1 MKRFIPASLLPA
13 FVSFLL
19 LFAGCSPDTTADP
32 PAPGT
37 VTLLTRTVT
46 ETTVAHRLLVFGADG
61 DNACKLN
68 HSFTSGSAVTLDNG
82 NYRFVTLTET
92 ACFDLPAAGEVDGLS
107 YDQLLALKG
116 DAGLEA
122 VQISQPAEV
131 KLPTETFY
139 TAVLRPATCL
149 FRLTLKDAPDGL
161 QLHLKNMSAGLSL
174 SGEYAGVATKAYP
187 LQENDNI
194 CLPTV
199 GPAVLQYES
208 DNGFGELE
216 LDLGMAFEAGYTYSA
231 SLQWHNEE
239 LKLTSNIEAWEN
251 EDDKSGNAEME

>member
-131 KLPTETFY
+131 KLPTETSY

-161 QLHLKNMSAGLSL
+161 QLHLKNMSAGLFL
-174 SGEYAGVATKAYP
+174 SGDYTDTSVLPYTLKEG
-187 LQENDNI
+187 ENR
-194 CLPTV
+194 CLPTD
-199 GPAVLQYES
+199 GNAVLQYQS
-208 DNGFGELE
+208 DFGLGE

>member
-46 ETTVAHRLLVFGADG
+46 ETTVAHRLLVFGADD

-92 ACFDLPAAGEVDGLS
+92 ACFDLPAAGKVDGLS
-107 YDQLLALKG
+107 YDQLLTLKG

-131 KLPTETFY
+131 KLPTENSY

-149 FRLTLKDAPDGL
+149 FRLTLKDVPDGPVEL
-161 QLHLKNMSAGLSL
+161 SDALAAALREDIYGEQANVKMEERLAQLK
-174 SGEYAGVATKAYP
+174 E
-187 LQENDNI
+187 
-194 CLPTV
+194 
-199 GPAVLQYES
+199 
-208 DNGFGELE
+208 
-216 LDLGMAFEAGYTYSA
+216 EAEIVY
-231 SLQWHNEE
+231 
-239 LKLTSNIEAWEN
+239 
-251 EDDKSGNAEME
+251 ME

>member
-46 ETTVAHRLLVFGADG
+46 ETAAAHRLLVFGAG
-61 DNACKLN
+61 TDNACKLN
-68 HSFTSGSAVTLDNG
+68 HSFTSGNAVTLDNG

-122 VQISQPAEV
+122 VQISKPAEV
-131 KLPTETFY
+131 KLPTETSY

-161 QLHLKNMSAGLSL
+161 QLHLKNMQAGLSL
-174 SGEYAGVATKAYP
+174 SGSYTDTATKVYP

-194 CLPTV
+194 CLPTA
-199 GPAVLQYES
+199 GSAVLQYRS
-208 DNGFGELE
+208 DAGSGE

-231 SLQWHNEE
+231 SLQWQENG
-239 LKLTSNIEAWEN
+239 LKITSTVVNWAGDSNTEG
-251 EDDKSGNAEME
+251 DAE

>member
-19 LFAGCSPDTTADP
+19 LSAGCSSDTTVDP
-32 PAPGT
+32 PVSGT
-37 VTLLTRTVT
+37 VTLLTRSVT
-46 ETTVAHRLLVFGADG
+46 ETAAAHRLLVFGADG

-68 HSFTSGSAVTLDNG
+68 YSFTSGNAVTLDDG

-107 YDQLLALKG
+107 YDRLLTLKKG
-116 DAGLEA
+116 TVPDE

-131 KLPTETFY
+131 ALPGTASY
-139 TAVLRPATCL
+139 TASLRPATCL
-149 FRLTLKDAPDGL
+149 LKLEVKNPPEGSL
-161 QLHLKNMSAGLSL
+161 SLKLKNMSVGISFSGNYADTSTSDYTLIAG
-174 SGEYAGVATKAYP
+174 
-187 LQENDNI
+187 DNR
-194 CLPTV
+194 CLPINGT
-199 GPAVLQYES
+199 AMLHYQS
-208 DNGFGELE
+208 DFGSDD
-216 LDLGMAFEAGYTYSA
+216 LDLGIAFEAGYTYSV

-251 EDDKSGNAEME
+251 GGDKSGNAEME

>member
-46 ETTVAHRLLVFGADG
+46 ETTVAHRLLVFGADD

-92 ACFDLPAAGEVDGLS
+92 ACFDLPAAGKVDGLS

-131 KLPTETFY
+131 KLPVAISY

-174 SGEYAGVATKAYP
+174 SGDYTDTSVSSYTLKEG
-187 LQENDNI
+187 ENR
-194 CLPTV
+194 CLPTD
-199 GPAVLQYES
+199 GNAVLQYQS
-208 DNGFGELE
+208 DFGLGE

>member
-32 PAPGT
+32 SAPGT
-37 VTLLTRTVT
+37 VTLLTRTVM
-46 ETTVAHRLLVFGADG
+46 ETTVAHRLLVFGAGG
-61 DNACKLN
+61 DNTCKLN

-92 ACFDLPAAGEVDGLS
+92 ACFDLPAAGKVDGLS

-131 KLPTETFY
+131 TLPVAISY

-174 SGEYAGVATKAYP
+174 SGDYIDTSVSSYTLEEG
-187 LQENDNI
+187 ENR
-194 CLPTV
+194 CLPTD
-199 GPAVLQYES
+199 GNAVLQYES
-208 DNGFGELE
+208 DFGLGE

>member
-32 PAPGT
+32 PALGT

-46 ETTVAHRLLVFGADG
+46 ETTVAHRLLVFGADD

-131 KLPTETFY
+131 KLPTETSY

-149 FRLTLKDAPDGL
+149 LKLEVKNPPEGNL
-161 QLHLKNMSAGLSL
+161 SLKLKNMPVGISF
-174 SGEYAGVATKAYP
+174 SGDYTDTSVLPYTLKEG
-187 LQENDNI
+187 ENR
-194 CLPTV
+194 CLPTD
-199 GPAVLQYES
+199 GNAVLQYQS
-208 DNGFGELE
+208 DFGLGE

-251 EDDKSGNAEME
+251 GGDKSGNAEME